1 MSLTVLRNYS
11 PFKLD
16 LFTNF
21 GFLNWI
27 KSRRNW
33 HKWWNIV
40 EDCSQGDLYGDKKE
54 ICETEPVKAK
64 AERSLTSVGALT
76 FTHISKSWKHIWQSL
91 KKKSKTVKKIIND
104 LKGIVYKPD
113 LPMPCEGI
121 MRRRM
126 IIHLLPIMSGTWS
139 DCRNTR
145 VFSSKLHHLEVIL
158 KNAQLLPTSFWK
170 KLV

>member
-1 MSLTVLRNYS
+1 M
-11 PFKLD
+11 
-16 LFTNF
+16 
-21 GFLNWI
+21 
-27 KSRRNW
+27 
-33 HKWWNIV
+33 

-76 FTHISKSWKHIWQSL
+76 FTHISKSWKTCL
-91 KKKSKTVKKIIND
+91 TKSKAEIKNVEKIIND
-104 LKGIVYKPD
+104 LKGIAYKPD

-145 VFSSKLHHLEVIL
+145 VFSSKLHHSEVTL
-158 KNAQLLPTSFWK
+158 KNDQMLPTGQRYAPPIGTK
-170 KLV
+170 